1 MKTILIGNDI
11 SFRWDVR
18 EKGGSPFDLE
28 GKEVALYRKGF
39 SGNVR
44 IGEVSVK
51 GNVVSWS
58 WPGRDQKSPGT
69 YSFLLVVNE
78 GGDGMHSLDTG
89 PAVTL
94 VSSPGERC
102 RVGFP
107 DKEDLEGILND
118 YLQAVDKAN
127 EAAGEAIRAANEAIK
142 AISSM
147 ESALDSIKKLL
158 SSGSVY
164 IGVLE
169 SGGKIPEADS
179 NVFMLCGPGEY
190 SMDGSPAKVG
200 IGQLGI
206 LSNASGQWKMDMVQ
220 VVDVLQEVDS
230 DSAQTSPNPASVSAM
245 MKFLDSYLKPG
256 TLASI
261 IPDWGGFFSKIDDI
275 GNITG
280 PLDFS
285 ETNYLTE
292 EENLKDACV
301 QLDEEVKAAN
311 DNIAI
316 LGAEAGNLAKS
327 KQDKLAAGT
336 GIAIQGNVISCT
348 LDTSVF
354 VVKESLP
361 EQPDPGKGDKIY
373 VVPNPDGQGND
384 IYDEYAWLNGKWEK
398 LGSFKASVD
407 LSAYQTK
414 EDDSLETESKTV
426 AGAINELQEKQRVL
440 PPTSGKADE
449 FLEGSSDGRP
459 VWTSAYDVV
468 RKILTRNNMSPLD
481 AGNDLDNILTPG
493 LYYSRTNSNN
503 IINSPFPGKPF
514 ILCVIET
521 SGVSS
526 FAQIVLTSYS
536 ESNIYVRSCYNGEN
550 WRPWQQVSTSGNFS
564 KLFGSSMRSLYEF
577 RGATWNAGT
586 GFYELNGLTDITE
599 EQMLGIYCETGSFG
613 TSGDGPIC
621 RYCRNSRTNL
631 PSLTYG
637 VIFNDKAL
645 HPFAEGVF
653 EVINLIPLFAQNRPF
668 DSYKVLL
675 YNQISFAQ
683 SCHFLKEVKGAIKIS
698 YSYAGRD
705 FNICSFCESLREI
718 RVLMDNGGSGGS
730 FCKDSPLLSY
740 ESVKYLVEKSTVTT
754 SITII
759 VHPTTYSYLS
769 GSAQPTA
776 EVGGTTEE
784 WQALM
789 TAAASKQISFATTE

>member
-179 NVFMLCGPGEY
+179 NAFMLCGPGEY
-190 SMDGSPAKVG
+190 SVDGSPAEVG

-206 LSNASGQWKMDMVQ
+206 LSKASGQWKMETVQ

-230 DSAQTSPNPASVSAM
+230 DSAQTSPNPASVSAT

-256 TLASI
+256 NLASI
-261 IPDWGGFFSKIDDI
+261 IPDWDGFFSKIDDI
-275 GNITG
+275 SNITD

-285 ETNYLTE
+285 ETNYLTK

-301 QLDEEVKAAN
+301 QLDEEVKASN

-316 LGAEAGNLAKS
+316 LGAEADNLAKT

-348 LDTSVF
+348 LDQSVF
-354 VVKESLP
+354 VVKQSLP
-361 EQPDPGKGDKIY
+361 EQPDSGKEDKIY
-373 VVPNPDGQGND
+373 VVPNPDGQGDD
-384 IYDEYAWLNGKWEK
+384 IYDEYAWVNGKWEK

-414 EDDSLETESKTV
+414 QDDSLETEAKTV
-426 AGAINELQEKQRVL
+426 AGAINELH
-440 PPTSGKADE
+440 ADKLDVNNY
-449 FLEGSSDGRP
+449 FTKIGSSAMRP
-459 VWTSAYDVV
+459 
-468 RKILTRNNMSPLD
+468 I
-481 AGNDLDNILTPG
+481 
-493 LYYSRTNSNN
+493 
-503 IINSPFPGKPF
+503 
-514 ILCVIET
+514 
-521 SGVSS
+521 
-526 FAQIVLTSYS
+526 
-536 ESNIYVRSCYNGEN
+536 
-550 WRPWQQVSTSGNFS
+550 
-564 KLFGSSMRSLYEF
+564 YEF
-577 RGATWNAGT
+577 RGATWNEET
-586 GFYELNGLTDITE
+586 GYYELNGLTDITE

-637 VIFNDKAL
+637 ILFNEKAM

-653 EVINLIPLFAQNRPF
+653 EVINLIPAFAQNMQF
-668 DSYKVLL
+668 DRYKVQL
-675 YNQISFAQ
+675 YNNITFAQ
-683 SCHFLKEVKGAIKIS
+683 SCHSLKEVKGAILLL
-698 YSYAGRD
+698 YSSAGRD
-705 FNICSFCESLREI
+705 FNICSSCESLREI
-718 RVLMDNGGSGGS
+718 RVMMDQGGSGGS

-740 ESVKYLVEKSTVTT
+740 ESVKYLVENATVTT

-759 VHPTTYSYLS
+759 VHPTTYSYLT
-769 GSAQPTA
+769 GSAQPAA

-789 TAAASKQISFATTE
+789 TAAAGKQISFATEE

>member
-1 MKTILIGNDI
+1 MKTMLIGNDI

-18 EKGGSPFDLE
+18 EKGGSQFDLE

-190 SMDGSPAKVG
+190 SVDGSPAEVG

-206 LSNASGQWKMDMVQ
+206 LSNASGQWEMDIVQ
-220 VVDVLQEVDS
+220 VVEVLQEVDS
-230 DSAQTSPNPASVSAM
+230 DSAQTSTNPASVSAT

-256 TLASI
+256 NLASI

-285 ETNYLTE
+285 ETNYLTK
-292 EENLKDACV
+292 EENLKDACM
-301 QLDEEVKAAN
+301 QLDEEVKASN

-316 LGAEAGNLAKS
+316 LGAEADNLAET

-361 EQPDPGKGDKIY
+361 EQPDSGKENKIY
-373 VVPNPDGQGND
+373 VVPNPDGQGDN
-384 IYDEYAWLNGKWEK
+384 IYDEYAWVDGKWEK
-398 LGSFKASVD
+398 LGSFKASVN

-414 EDDSLETESKTV
+414 QDDSLKTEAKTV
-426 AGAINELQEKQRVL
+426 AGAINELH
-440 PPTSGKADE
+440 ADKLDVNNY
-449 FLEGSSDGRP
+449 FSKIGSSAMRP
-459 VWTSAYDVV
+459 V
-468 RKILTRNNMSPLD
+468 
-481 AGNDLDNILTPG
+481 
-493 LYYSRTNSNN
+493 
-503 IINSPFPGKPF
+503 
-514 ILCVIET
+514 
-521 SGVSS
+521 
-526 FAQIVLTSYS
+526 
-536 ESNIYVRSCYNGEN
+536 
-550 WRPWQQVSTSGNFS
+550 
-564 KLFGSSMRSLYEF
+564 YEAC
-577 RGATWNAGT
+577 GAVWNAET
-586 GFYELNGLTDITE
+586 GYYELNGLTDITE
-599 EQMLGIYCETGSFG
+599 EDILNDWLLSYGIFPNASYRG
-613 TSGDGPIC
+613 
-621 RYCRNSRTNL
+621 YKLKRTNF
-631 PSLTYG
+631 PPVSYMQVYYG
-637 VIFNDKAL
+637 VEFSFSLAGSDAEVFNLWPLDVNG
-645 HPFAEGVF
+645 GVPDIGNRDGF
-653 EVINLIPLFAQNRPF
+653 FFPLRLNSSFNSNRRLREILGF
-668 DSYKVLL
+668 IDMSRCTVR
-675 YNQISFAQ
+675 NRMSFALV
-683 SCHFLKEVKGAIKIS
+683 SPE
-698 YSYAGRD
+698 
-705 FNICSFCESLREI
+705 LREI
-718 RVLMDNGGSGGS
+718 RILNLDNNINFAS
-730 FCKDSPLLSY
+730 DSPLLSY
-740 ESVKYLVEKSTVTT
+740 ESVKCLVDNAATTAPRTVT
-754 SITII
+754 IGP
-759 VHPTTYSYLS
+759 VTYSYLS
-769 GSAQPTA
+769 GSAQPSA
-776 EVGGTTEE
+776 DVGGTTEE

-789 TAAASKQISFATTE
+789 TAAAGKQISFATEE

>member
-190 SMDGSPAKVG
+190 SVEGSSVKVD

-206 LSNASGQWKMDMVQ
+206 LSNASGQWEMDIVQ
-220 VVDVLQEVDS
+220 VVEVLQEVDS
-230 DSAQTSPNPASVSAM
+230 DSAQTSPNPASVSAT

-256 TLASI
+256 NLASI
-261 IPDWGGFFSKIDDI
+261 IPDWGEFFSKIDDI
-275 GNITG
+275 SNITD

-285 ETNYLTE
+285 GTNYLTK

-316 LGAEAGNLAKS
+316 LGAEAGNLAKT
-327 KQDKLAAGT
+327 KQDKLVPGT
-336 GIAIQGNVISCT
+336 GIAIQGNIISCT
-348 LDTSVF
+348 LDPSVF
-354 VVKESLP
+354 VVKQSLP
-361 EQPDPGKGDKIY
+361 EQPETGKEDKIY
-373 VVPNPDGQGND
+373 VVPNPAGQGDN
-384 IYDEYAWLNGKWEK
+384 IYDEYGWVNGKWEK

-414 EDDSLETESKTV
+414 QDDSLETESKTV
-426 AGAINELQEKQRVL
+426 AGAINELH
-440 PPTSGKADE
+440 ADKLDVNNY
-449 FLEGSSDGRP
+449 FSKIGSSAMRP
-459 VWTSAYDVV
+459 V
-468 RKILTRNNMSPLD
+468 
-481 AGNDLDNILTPG
+481 
-493 LYYSRTNSNN
+493 
-503 IINSPFPGKPF
+503 
-514 ILCVIET
+514 
-521 SGVSS
+521 
-526 FAQIVLTSYS
+526 
-536 ESNIYVRSCYNGEN
+536 
-550 WRPWQQVSTSGNFS
+550 
-564 KLFGSSMRSLYEF
+564 YEF

-613 TSGDGPIC
+613 TSGDGSIC

-637 VIFNDKAL
+637 ILFNEKAI

-653 EVINLIPLFAQNRPF
+653 EVINLIPAFAQDMQF
-668 DSYKVLL
+668 DRYMVQLC
-675 YNQISFAQ
+675 NNIPFAQ
-683 SCHFLKEVKGAIKIS
+683 SCHSLKEVKGAILLL
-698 YSYAGRD
+698 YSSAGRD
-705 FNICSFCESLREI
+705 FDICSFCESLREI
-718 RVLMDNGGSGGS
+718 RVMMNQVGSGGS

-759 VHPTTYSYLS
+759 VHPTTYSYLT
-769 GSAQPTA
+769 GSAQPAA

-789 TAAASKQISFATTE
+789 TTAAGKQISFATEE

>member
-78 GGDGMHSLDTG
+78 GVDGMHSLDTG

-127 EAAGEAIRAANEAIK
+127 EAAGKAIRAANEAIK

-169 SGGKIPEADS
+169 SGGNIPEADS

-190 SMDGSPAKVG
+190 SVDGSPAEVG

-206 LSNASGQWKMDMVQ
+206 LSNASGQWKMETVQ
-220 VVDVLQEVDS
+220 VVEVLQEVDS
-230 DSAQTSPNPASVSAM
+230 DSAQTSPNPASVSAT

-256 TLASI
+256 NLASV
-261 IPDWGGFFSKIDDI
+261 IPGWDGFFSKIDDI
-275 GNITG
+275 GNITD

-285 ETNYLTE
+285 ETNYLTK

-301 QLDEEVKAAN
+301 QLDEEVKASN

-316 LGAEAGNLAKS
+316 LGAEADNLDKT

-348 LDTSVF
+348 LDQSVF
-354 VVKESLP
+354 VVKQSLP
-361 EQPDPGKGDKIY
+361 EQPDSGKENKIY
-373 VVPNPDGQGND
+373 VVPNPEGQGDD
-384 IYDEYAWLNGKWEK
+384 IYDEYAWVNGKWEK

-414 EDDSLETESKTV
+414 RDDSLKTESKTV
-426 AGAINELQEKQRVL
+426 AGAINELH
-440 PPTSGKADE
+440 ADKLDVNNY
-449 FLEGSSDGRP
+449 FSKIGSSAMRP
-459 VWTSAYDVV
+459 V
-468 RKILTRNNMSPLD
+468 
-481 AGNDLDNILTPG
+481 
-493 LYYSRTNSNN
+493 
-503 IINSPFPGKPF
+503 
-514 ILCVIET
+514 
-521 SGVSS
+521 
-526 FAQIVLTSYS
+526 
-536 ESNIYVRSCYNGEN
+536 
-550 WRPWQQVSTSGNFS
+550 
-564 KLFGSSMRSLYEF
+564 YEF

-637 VIFNDKAL
+637 ILFNEKAM

-653 EVINLIPLFAQNRPF
+653 EVINLIPAFAQDMQF
-668 DSYKVLL
+668 DRYMVQLC
-675 YNQISFAQ
+675 NNIPFAQ
-683 SCHFLKEVKGAIKIS
+683 SCHSLKEVKGAILLL
-698 YSYAGRD
+698 YSSAGRD

-718 RVLMDNGGSGGS
+718 RVMMNQVGSGGS

-740 ESVKYLVEKSTVTT
+740 ESVKYLVENATVTT

-759 VHPTTYSYLS
+759 VHPATYSYLS
-769 GSAQPTA
+769 GSAQPSA
-776 EVGGTTEE
+776 DVGGTTEE

-789 TAAASKQISFATTE
+789 TAAAGKQISFATEE

>member
-44 IGEVSVK
+44 IGEVSVR

-179 NVFMLCGPGEY
+179 NAFLLCGPGEY
-190 SMDGSPAKVG
+190 SVDGSPVKVD

-206 LSNASGQWKMDMVQ
+206 LSNASGQWEMDMVQ
-220 VVDVLQEVDS
+220 VVEVLQEVDS

-256 TLASI
+256 NLASI
-261 IPDWGGFFSKIDDI
+261 IPDWGEFFSKIDDI

-384 IYDEYAWLNGKWEK
+384 IYDEYLWIDGKWEK
-398 LGSFKASVD
+398 VGSFKADVD

-414 EDDSLETESKTV
+414 QDDALRTEDKTV
-426 AGAINELQEKQRVL
+426 VGAINELQA
-440 PPTSGKADE
+440 GKLDAANY
-449 FLEGSSDGRP
+449 FAKMGSSAMRP
-459 VWTSAYDVV
+459 IYEACGAVW
-468 RKILTRNNMSPLD
+468 NE
-481 AGNDLDNILTPG
+481 
-493 LYYSRTNSNN
+493 
-503 IINSPFPGKPF
+503 
-514 ILCVIET
+514 ET
-521 SGVSS
+521 G
-526 FAQIVLTSYS
+526 Y
-536 ESNIYVRSCYNGEN
+536 
-550 WRPWQQVSTSGNFS
+550 
-564 KLFGSSMRSLYEF
+564 
-577 RGATWNAGT
+577 
-586 GFYELNGLTDITE
+586 YELNGLTDITE
-599 EQMLGIYCETGSFG
+599 EQMLVIYVNFSDYKIGDMTWRYAYTKARTNICPKYRTMMVNTSVPVDAIYCFYYSNLESLKLTESTEDNFG
-613 TSGDGPIC
+613 ILLGAANSMFNSCKSLKRISGNIYMNNNTKCINIFIQCSALEDVTI
-621 RYCRNSRTNL
+621 
-631 PSLTYG
+631 YG
-637 VIFNDKAL
+637 LAS
-645 HPFAEGVF
+645 G
-653 EVINLIPLFAQNRPF
+653 
-668 DSYKVLL
+668 
-675 YNQISFAQ
+675 ISFA
-683 SCHFLKEVKGAIKIS
+683 
-698 YSYAGRD
+698 
-705 FNICSFCESLREI
+705 
-718 RVLMDNGGSGGS
+718 
-730 FCKDSPLLSY
+730 DSPLLNYAS
-740 ESVKYLVEKSTVTT
+740 LDCLITNAANTDAITV
-754 SITII
+754 S

-769 GSAQPTA
+769 GAAQPTA

-789 TAAASKQISFATTE
+789 TTAASKQISFATEE

>member
-206 LSNASGQWKMDMVQ
+206 LSNASGQWEMDMVQ
-220 VVDVLQEVDS
+220 VVDVLQEIDS

-256 TLASI
+256 NLASI
-261 IPDWGGFFSKIDDI
+261 IPDWGEFFSKIDDI

-521 SGVSS
+521 GSIQEFV
-526 FAQIVLTSYS
+526 QIVLTSYS
-536 ESNIYVRSCYNGEN
+536 ESNIYVRSCYNMAN
-550 WRPWQQVSTSGNFS
+550 WRPWQQIVTSTNVSDSE
-564 KLFGSSMRSLYEF
+564 MRPVYEAC
-577 RGATWNAGT
+577 GAVWNEET
-586 GFYELNGLTDITE
+586 GYYELNGLTDITE
-599 EQMLGIYCETGSFG
+599 EQMLVIYVNFSDYKI
-613 TSGDGPIC
+613 GDMTW
-621 RYCRNSRTNL
+621 RYAYTKARTNICPKYRTMMVNTSVPVDAINCFYYSNL
-631 PSLTYG
+631 ESLKLTESTEDNFGILLGAANSMFNSCKSLKRISGNIYMNNNTKCTNIFTQCSALEDVTIYG
-637 VIFNDKAL
+637 LAS
-645 HPFAEGVF
+645 G
-653 EVINLIPLFAQNRPF
+653 
-668 DSYKVLL
+668 
-675 YNQISFAQ
+675 ISFA
-683 SCHFLKEVKGAIKIS
+683 
-698 YSYAGRD
+698 
-705 FNICSFCESLREI
+705 
-718 RVLMDNGGSGGS
+718 
-730 FCKDSPLLSY
+730 DSPLLNYAS
-740 ESVKYLVEKSTVTT
+740 LDCLITNAANTDAITV
-754 SITII
+754 S

-769 GSAQPTA
+769 GAAQPTA

-789 TAAASKQISFATTE
+789 TTAASKQISFATEE

>member
-1 MKTILIGNDI
+1 MKTMLIGNDI

-127 EAAGEAIRAANEAIK
+127 EAAGEAIRAAHEAIK

-147 ESALDSIKKLL
+147 ESVLDSIKKLL

-179 NVFMLCGPGEY
+179 NAFMLCGPGEY
-190 SMDGSPAKVG
+190 SVGGSPVNVD

-206 LSNASGQWKMDMVQ
+206 LSNASGQWEMDIVQ
-220 VVDVLQEVDS
+220 VVEVLQEVDS

-256 TLASI
+256 NLASI
-261 IPDWGGFFSKIDDI
+261 IPDWEGFFSKIDDI
-275 GNITG
+275 SNITG

-285 ETNYLTE
+285 ETNYLTK

-316 LGAEAGNLAKS
+316 LGAEAGNLAKT
-327 KQDKLAAGT
+327 KQDKLSAGT
-336 GIAIQGNVISCT
+336 GIAIQGNIISCT
-348 LDTSVF
+348 LDESVF
-354 VVKESLP
+354 VVKQSLP
-361 EQPDPGKGDKIY
+361 EQPDSGKEDKIY
-373 VVPNPDGQGND
+373 VVPNPEGQGDD
-384 IYDEYAWLNGKWEK
+384 IYDEYAWVDGKWEK
-398 LGSFKASVD
+398 LGSFRASVD

-414 EDDSLETESKTV
+414 KDDSLKTEAKTV
-426 AGAINELQEKQRVL
+426 AGAINELH
-440 PPTSGKADE
+440 ADKLDINNY
-449 FLEGSSDGRP
+449 FSKIGSSAMRP
-459 VWTSAYDVV
+459 IYEACGAVW
-468 RKILTRNNMSPLD
+468 NE
-481 AGNDLDNILTPG
+481 
-493 LYYSRTNSNN
+493 
-503 IINSPFPGKPF
+503 
-514 ILCVIET
+514 ET
-521 SGVSS
+521 G
-526 FAQIVLTSYS
+526 Y
-536 ESNIYVRSCYNGEN
+536 
-550 WRPWQQVSTSGNFS
+550 
-564 KLFGSSMRSLYEF
+564 
-577 RGATWNAGT
+577 
-586 GFYELNGLTDITE
+586 YELNGLTDITE
-599 EQMLGIYCETGSFG
+599 EQMLDIYIETFG
-613 TSGDGPIC
+613 WWKSGDGPIC
-621 RYCRNSRTNL
+621 RYCRKARTNIR
-631 PSLTYG
+631 PMTYG
-637 VIFNDKAL
+637 VRFNERATF
-645 HPFAEGVF
+645 PFSEGVF
-653 EVINLIPLFAQNRPF
+653 ETLNFDMYPNLTGKIYAIYVFNNIRVLSTCRRLTVVTGVLQL
-668 DSYKVLL
+668 YK
-675 YNQISFAQ
+675 YNNDDF
-683 SCHFLKEVKGAIKIS
+683 EVCAT
-698 YSYAGRD
+698 
-705 FNICSFCESLREI
+705 CSLLREI
-718 RVLMDNGGSGGS
+718 RLQVSNNSGS

-740 ESVKYLVEKSTVTT
+740 ESMKYLVDNAKNTQAIV
-754 SITII
+754 ITIN
-759 VHPTTYSYLS
+759 PATYSYLS
-769 GSAQPTA
+769 GTAQPTE

-789 TAAASKQISFATTE
+789 TTAASKQISFATEE